1 MTRAWGLVAFALALG
16 GGVPARASTSS
27 PPSTARSGGGECRDG
42 TRGAIDPLTELRESD
57 LALSSAL
64 RRHVPD
70 WSPEAPAHAAHIDQL
85 LQDILDYEAI
95 ARQALG
101 SRWDA
106 LSAAQRSAFLS
117 LFSPLTNRALLS
129 AVERRV
135 SVSYESES
143 ISGAEATV
151 IVTPRYADDAARSV
165 TEIEYKLAEHCGR
178 WRIHD
183 VSVDGVSLVDGY
195 HAQFE
200 RLFRRGS
207 FDDLLAV
214 MKRKLD
220 RAVTR

>member
-1 MTRAWGLVAFALALG
+1 MTRAWMLVAFGFAIAEG
-16 GGVPARASTSS
+16 APARASTSS
-27 PPSTARSGGGECRDG
+27 APATARPSGGDCQDG

-57 LALSSAL
+57 LALSAAL
-64 RRHVPD
+64 RRQVPD
-70 WSPEAPAHAAHIDQL
+70 WSPEAPAHAARIEQL
-85 LQDILDYEAI
+85 LEDILDYEAI
-95 ARQALG
+95 AKQALG
-101 SRWDA
+101 SRWDS

-129 AVERRV
+129 AAERRV

-143 ISGAEATV
+143 ISGAEAKV
-151 IVTPRYADDAARSV
+151 VVTPRYLDDAARPV
-165 TEIEYKLAEHCGR
+165 TQIEYRLSERCGR

-200 RLFRRGS
+200 RLFKRGS

-214 MKRKLD
+214 MKRKLG
-220 RAVTR
+220 RVATR

>member
-1 MTRAWGLVAFALALG
+1 MTRARVLIIIGLALG
-16 GGVPARASTSS
+16 GGTPARASTPPVTS
-27 PPSTARSGGGECRDG
+27 PAPAGSGCRDG
-42 TRGAIDPLTELRESD
+42 ARGAADPLTELRQSD
-57 LALSSAL
+57 LALSAAL
-64 RRHVPD
+64 KRHVPD
-70 WSPEAPAHAAHIDQL
+70 WSPEAQVHAARIEQL

-95 ARQALG
+95 AKQALG
-101 SRWDA
+101 SHWQT
-106 LSAAQRSAFLS
+106 LSPAQRVAFLS

-135 SVSYESES
+135 SVSYDSES

-151 IVTPRYADDAARSV
+151 VVIPRFADGAARPV
-165 TEIEYKLAEHCGR
+165 TQIEYRLGERCGR

-207 FDDLLAV
+207 FDDLLAT
-214 MKRKLD
+214 MRRRLG
-220 RAVTR
+220 RTATP